1 MEEFSYKKMNE
12 MDGRYNDDSIV
23 LLKAL
28 ALFLPSDKQSG
39 LILFVKFM
47 EIRHILQYMKRPAE
61 YQPAMPFDN
70 YQQVFSEIKPSLSEP
85 TARKIEQIL
94 NMVSAFRMF
103 QQMKDL
109 MEVMGPMMSADG
121 AAEGTDAGDSSGAG
135 FGQGMNMDMLEM
147 FKTMMPAENQQL
159 FDLFMQ
165 MKE

>member
-1 MEEFSYKKMNE
+1 MEEFSYRKMNE
-12 MDGRYNDDSIV
+12 MDSLYNDDSIV

-39 LILFVKFM
+39 LILLVKFM
-47 EIRHILQYMKRPAE
+47 EIRHILQFKRRPAD
-61 YQPAMPFDN
+61 YQPEMSFDN

-121 AAEGTDAGDSSGAG
+121 ASEGTDAGNSSGAG

>member
-1 MEEFSYKKMNE
+1 MEEFSYRKMNE
-12 MDGRYNDDSIV
+12 MDSLYHDDSIV

-28 ALFLPSDKQSG
+28 AVFLPSDKQSG
-39 LILFVKFM
+39 LILLVKFM
-47 EIRHILQYMKRPAE
+47 EIRHILQLKRRPSE
-61 YQPAMPFDN
+61 HQQTMSFDN

-94 NMVSAFRMF
+94 NMVSAFKMF

-109 MEVMGPMMSADG
+109 MEVMGPMMSSDDAGEGMDASKTDEAG
-121 AAEGTDAGDSSGAG
+121 AAR
-135 FGQGMNMDMLEM
+135 GMNMDMLEM
-147 FKTMMPAENQQL
+147 LKMMIPTENQQL